1 MKRPHKQA
9 SKQKRGGTNARA
21 NKHAKTQIHNKNCNS
36 PGLGPGRV
44 RSLTGLFWYC
54 SGIGIWLGEGL
65 PSPLTPLPWA
75 SGSEKCL
82 LDPSPKVAVSPFFAQ
97 LKPLKTQYVSH
108 LWLPQGGGVIRQ
120 TLFFQSLGPKTHQNL
135 PKTPQRPS
143 KRRFK
148 TPQDPQRH
156 PKMAHDGPKMVLRT
170 GKSG

>member
-1 MKRPHKQA
+1 MIKHCLKYCFSYFYFKSVAAAWTLGWKGGPRCNMRRSMNQTIFSMRKGKTKKMKRPHKQA

-75 SGSEKCL
+75 SGSENCL
-82 LDPSPKVAVSPFFAQ
+82 PDPPSKVAVTLPLD
-97 LKPLKTQYVSH
+97 LK
-108 LWLPQGGGVIRQ
+108 
-120 TLFFQSLGPKTHQNL
+120 
-135 PKTPQRPS
+135 KTP
-143 KRRFK
+143 
-148 TPQDPQRH
+148 
-156 PKMAHDGPKMVLRT
+156 
-170 GKSG
+170 